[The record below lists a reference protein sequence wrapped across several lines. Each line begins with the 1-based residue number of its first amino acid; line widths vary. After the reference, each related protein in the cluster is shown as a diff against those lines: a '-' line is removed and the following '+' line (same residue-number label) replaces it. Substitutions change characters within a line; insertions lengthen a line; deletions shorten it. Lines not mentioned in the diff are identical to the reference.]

1 MSFLLFRNS
10 NFRDVKSASTQRWV
24 TAPIAVM
31 QKGDWLGLVSVLAIA
46 IALRLMFY
54 TGFFGSDEVTYVETA
69 FKIASGDWR
78 ASNYI
83 GATRYGMNLPVAL
96 SIYLFGLSQAS
107 ANLWPFLC
115 SVGEVAT
122 VFVIAR
128 WVWSTRVA
136 VVSAGLLAILPLH
149 VHFAG
154 RMMADPPLAF
164 FLTLSVALLLAA
176 ANTKR
181 SMTYFVA
188 GLAWG
193 GVFWVKESVAIL
205 YLPVF
210 AILVV
215 LVDRINSRWLWIFV
229 GMGLAVA
236 ANCALMFIVADNPMH
251 VFTVMRTAVKK
262 IGGLAVESSPWFY
275 IRYLFFDIKHTF
287 LIGFLFAAGT
297 ILFGFGFARH
307 KDAVYRTQFIVLWA
321 FLMLGM
327 FSLAVVSFSPIKLV
341 MKQTNYML
349 IFLGPMVLIAGWFL
363 ASLPRRIFIP
373 LSVFVACGSV
383 VLAALEQQAI
393 TVFTANSKA
402 AYAFVRDHPGS
413 YLIGTTNNQRAVNFY
428 SMFEN
433 RWELRDRVFS
443 FNEMASLIGSTSEN
457 TLKNRVTGDNVFAVL
472 DLQNV
477 NWGERPGAIRRLSD
491 VPKCWLYMEKLTP
504 AALGN
509 GRWISQGLVAAVA
522 LLPES
527 QHQRFLSILQP
538 VSMPNPAYLFRVEDS
553 CLTGPLG

>member
-1 MSFLLFRNS
+1 MNFLLFRNS
-10 NFRDVKSASTQRWV
+10 NFRDMKSASTQRWV

-96 SIYLFGLSQAS
+96 SIYLFGLSEAS

-115 SVGEVAT
+115 SVGEVAI

-128 WVWSTRVA
+128 WVWNASVA
-136 VVSAGLLAILPLH
+136 VASAGLLAILPLH

-164 FLTLSVALLLAA
+164 FLSLSVALLLAA
-176 ANTKR
+176 TYTKR
-181 SMTYFVA
+181 PISYFSA

-193 GVFWVKESVAIL
+193 CVFWVKESVAIL

-210 AILVV
+210 LILNFF
-215 LVDRINSRWLWIFV
+215 LNRFNGRWLWLAV

-236 ANCALMFIVADNPMH
+236 VNCALMFFVADNPMH
-251 VFTVMRTAVKK
+251 VFAVMRAAVKK
-262 IGGLAVESSPWFY
+262 IGGIEIETSPWY
-275 IRYLFFDIKHTF
+275 YLRYLFLDIKHTF
-287 LIGFLFAAGT
+287 LLGFLFVAGV
-297 ILFGFGFARH
+297 IFFGRNPARY
-307 KDAVYRTQFIVLWA
+307 KDTKSSVQFIVLWA
-321 FLMLGM
+321 FLMVGM
-327 FSLAVVSFSPIKLV
+327 FSFAVVSFSPVKLV

-349 IFLGPMVLIAGWFL
+349 IFLGPLALLAGWFL
-363 ASLPRRIFIP
+363 ESLSRRTFIL
-373 LSVFVACGSV
+373 LSALVVCGSV
-383 VLAALEQQAI
+383 LLAALEQQAI

-402 AYAFVRDHPGS
+402 AYVFLRAHPS
-413 YLIGTTNNQRAVNFY
+413 AYLIGTTNNQRAVNFF
-428 SMFEN
+428 SMMEN
-433 RWELRDRVFS
+433 RLELRDQVLSFGELESLARTGSAANLKTRV
-443 FNEMASLIGSTSEN
+443 AGT
-457 TLKNRVTGDNVFAVL
+457 DVFAVL

-477 NWGERPGAIRRLSD
+477 DWGDRPGTIRRLSD
-491 VPKCWLYMEKLTP
+491 VPKCWQSMGKLAP

-509 GRWISQGLVAAVA
+509 GRWISHGLVAAVDF
-522 LLPES
+522 LPEN
-527 QHQRFLSILQP
+527 QHQRITSILQP
-538 VSMPNPAYLFRVEDS
+538 VYAAAPAYLFKIDDS
-553 CLTGPLG
+553 CLTGSVD